1 MEFELLLRQLGR
13 RVRATRKSLGWSQ
26 DSAAARAAIDYKFLQ
41 RIEAGKQAI
50 TLRTLHRLARSLR
63 TTVASLLSDRDDI
76 GTFALQLG
84 SDARGPTGVN
94 RNRDASPDSSPGS
107 GRTGRSGG
115 RRPPT
120 VPYPRRT
127 EDMAGAGSA
136 ADAGPRLSTPPAP
149 SPGRATAR
157 ELQAFLAA
165 LGARCREVRT
175 AQGLKPVDLRSA
187 GWSRQYL
194 HRLESG
200 HGLTVATLLRLA
212 RAYGVQ
218 PAELLPRLP
227 VPGPAQQRTPRR
239 R

>member
-26 DSAAARAAIDYKFLQ
+26 DSAAARAGIDDKFLQ

-50 TLRTLHRLARSLR
+50 TLRTLHRLAQALR
-63 TTVASLLSDRDDI
+63 TTVASLLAGRDDI
-76 GTFALQLG
+76 GTFAFHPG
-84 SDARGPTGVN
+84 SHARAPLGVN
-94 RNRDASPDSSPGS
+94 KNRDESPGP
-107 GRTGRSGG
+107 RRSL
-115 RRPPT
+115 P
-120 VPYPRRT
+120 VPYPRSPGAMA
-127 EDMAGAGSA
+127 DAGAA
-136 ADAGPRLSTPPAP
+136 ADAGPHLRPPPAP
-149 SPGRATAR
+149 ASGRATQR
-157 ELQAFLAA
+157 ELQAFLNA

-175 AQGLKPVDLRSA
+175 AQGLQPADLRSA

-212 RAYGVQ
+212 RAYGVH
-218 PAELLPRLP
+218 PSDLLPLLP
-227 VPGPAQQRTPRR
+227 VAIPSPARTPRR